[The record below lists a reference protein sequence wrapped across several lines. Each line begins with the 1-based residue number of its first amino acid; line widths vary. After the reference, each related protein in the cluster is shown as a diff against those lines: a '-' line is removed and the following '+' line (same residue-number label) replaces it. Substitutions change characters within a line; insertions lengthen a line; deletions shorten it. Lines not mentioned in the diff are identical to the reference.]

1 MSHGHHEPDHY
12 GEPGAKHA
20 PVVHDPEHDIDARSA
35 TIWVVSGAVATFLCL
50 WLMVP
55 IFQRVQEVERRRKV
69 DEAPTTERN
78 EVTAAERSFLSGEN
92 PTKRSIE
99 QVLQDMAGKK

>member
-1 MSHGHHEPDHY
+1 MSHGHQEPDHY
-12 GEPGAKHA
+12 GEAGARHA

-35 TIWVVSGAVATFLCL
+35 TIWVVAGAIVTFLSL

-78 EVTAAERSFLSGEN
+78 DVTAAERGFLGGQN
-92 PTKRSIE
+92 PTKRSID
-99 QVLQDMAGKK
+99 QVLQDLAGKK